1 MEARRWYEWPPASF
15 WHCLQSVC
23 ERETKDGERD
33 AERKQRQTEERERDG
48 RFDCG
53 LIAGDE
59 SEPQAA
65 VVEFE
70 VLLKFAVQP
79 VVQQHQLQ
87 LRQGAV
93 HA

>member
-1 MEARRWYEWPPASF
+1 MAARQLLALPAE
-15 WHCLQSVC
+15 CLR
-23 ERETKDGERD
+23 ERNQRRRKRCREKTETDR
-33 AERKQRQTEERERDG
+33 RERERDG